1 MGQALAQRGCYVI
14 DCDKATRSPQVYDAP
29 CLEELAAAFGPQVL
43 PGRRPGRA
51 ELARRAFASQEA
63 RAGWGKSPSP
73 AFWGTSAGSWRR
85 GRPRASASWCWTPP
99 PCLSPAWT
107 PPAPASWRWTPP
119 RRSAWPAS
127 WRRDG
132 ISQEAA
138 LRRLEAQPAGEFYTA
153 RADFVVENGPGAQVE
168 EAVEHFLNQLEENM
182 RL

>member
-43 PGRRPGRA
+43 RDGALDRA

-63 RAGWGKSPSP
+63 RARLGEITFPRILGHI
-73 AFWGTSAGSWRR
+73 RR
-85 GRPRASASWCWTPP
+85 QLAEGEAQGFRVLVLDAPTLFESG
-99 PCLSPAWT
+99 WT
-107 PPAPASWRWTPP
+107 PPAPAFWRWTPP

-127 WRRDG
+127 CAGTAFPKRRPC
-132 ISQEAA
+132 AA
-138 LRRLEAQPAGEFYTA
+138 WEAQPAGEFYTA
-153 RADFVVENGPGAQVE
+153 RADFVVKNGPGAQVE
-168 EAVEHFLNQLEENM
+168 EAVEHFLNQLEENT